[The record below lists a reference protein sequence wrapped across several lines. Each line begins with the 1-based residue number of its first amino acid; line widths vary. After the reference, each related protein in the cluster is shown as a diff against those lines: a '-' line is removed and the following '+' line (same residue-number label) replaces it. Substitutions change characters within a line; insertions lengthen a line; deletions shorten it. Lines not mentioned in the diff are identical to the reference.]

1 MTALPEITDFLKQYP
16 PFAELEPEIL
26 EQLSQTVEIE
36 FHLAGQ
42 TIFAKGEQP
51 LGYLRV
57 VRAGVVEVVS
67 DGQVLDQIGVGEM
80 FGHASMMSGLPTGFE
95 ARAAE
100 DTLTYVIPAD
110 AAARVLAEPRA
121 LRYMTRLILEDRH
134 HLRSGSLQAI
144 TRDQLREPVRA
155 AIRTPPIVCSPDTAI
170 REATQMMTS
179 AGTSALIVDL
189 GDTVGIVTDS
199 DVRSRVVAQG
209 LSGDTPVSQVMTVP
223 AFTVPGDRPGSEV
236 LLDMLDRGVQHFP
249 VTSADGRIIGVVE
262 DHDLVAVQGR
272 SSFLLRLAVARAST
286 VDELV
291 ATSLKLRPAVIAMSH
306 GGVAALDVMSV
317 FSVVADALTR
327 RALDLAVEEAGEA
340 PTRFTWLALGSQAR
354 REALPSSDLDSAIA
368 WHDEGDKARIHDYF
382 DVVTQNV
389 SDTLLRCGF
398 RPDEH
403 MASASSPLFVRSLS
417 LWQQEAHS
425 FLEDPTQEKALIL
438 ASVLVDSRP
447 VWGVEAEPLISATFH
462 SAPAYP
468 RTLHLLARFALS
480 HRPPVGFLRGHVVDF
495 AGEGRNRLDLKS
507 AAVVP
512 ITDLA
517 RWAGLTAGVTC
528 ASTTARISA
537 AREAGTLTTSDAQ
550 SLQAAL
556 ELVCQL
562 RLDHQVAQMEA
573 GQEPDDA
580 IDPHEL
586 NSLTRSYLKEAFRAI
601 AAVQRRIANDLVWD
615 I

>member
-16 PFAELEPEIL
+16 PFAELDPESID
-26 EQLSQTVEIE
+26 QLSQSVEVE

-42 TIFAKGEQP
+42 TIFSKGEQP
-51 LGYLRV
+51 LDFLRV
-57 VRAGVVEVVS
+57 VRAGAVEVVS

-80 FGHASMMSGLPTGFE
+80 FGHASMLSGLPTGFE

-100 DTLTYVIPAD
+100 DTLTYLIPAE
-110 AAARVLAEPRA
+110 AAARVLAEPQA

-134 HLRSGSLQAI
+134 HLRSGSLPTI
-144 TRDQLREPVRA
+144 TRDQLREPVQA
-155 AIRTPPIVCSPDTAI
+155 AIRTPPIVCSPDTPI
-170 REATQMMTS
+170 RDATQKMTT
-179 AGTSALIVDL
+179 AGASALIVDL

-199 DVRSRVVAQG
+199 DVRSRVVARG
-209 LSGDTPVSQVMTVP
+209 LSGDTPVSQVMTAP

-249 VTSADGRIIGVVE
+249 VTSANGRIIGIVE

-272 SSFLLRLAVARAST
+272 SSFLLRLAVARART
-286 VDELV
+286 TDELV
-291 ATSLKLRPAVIAMSH
+291 ATSLKLRPAVVAMNH

-327 RALDLAVEEAGEA
+327 RALDLAVEQAGEA

-368 WHDEGDKARIHDYF
+368 WHDEGDQQRIHDYF
-382 DVVTQNV
+382 DVVTTNV
-389 SDTLLRCGF
+389 TDTLLRCEF

-425 FLEDPTQEKALIL
+425 FLTDPTQEKGLIL

-447 VWGVEAEPLISATFH
+447 VWGVETEPLISATFH
-462 SAPAYP
+462 SAPAHP
-468 RTLHLLARFALS
+468 HMLHLLARFALL
-480 HRPPVGFLRGHVVDF
+480 HRPPVGFLRGHVIDF
-495 AGEGRNRLDLKS
+495 AGERRNRLDLKS

-550 SLQAAL
+550 SLQAAF

-580 IDPHEL
+580 IDLHDL

-601 AAVQRRIANDLVWD
+601 AAVQRRIANELVWD